1 MPLSHEDLVK
11 HLNEFLL
18 KEQVSTNA
26 TILEQHSQDE
36 SYHTHK
42 LPEVVLFPYSTKDV
56 SNILKFA
63 NDHLISLEPFGLGT
77 GLDGNII
84 PYEQE
89 LSIDFS
95 NINKIIEIIVN
106 DFLITVK
113 PKFKQ

>member
-1 MPLSHEDLVK
+1 
-11 HLNEFLL
+11 L

-63 NDHLISLEPFGLGT
+63 NDHLISVAPFGLGT
-77 GLDGNII
+77 SLEGHII
-84 PYEQE
+84 HYEQE

-95 NINKIIEIIVN
+95 YMNKVLDISVN
-106 DFLITVK
+106 DFFVTVQLGVMRSSSTEALEK
-113 PKFKQ
+113 HGVC

>member
-1 MPLSHEDLVK
+1 NCFLHVILNFIRKEIIIMPLSHEDLVK

-42 LPEVVLFPYSTKDV
+42 LPEVVLFPYSTKEV

-63 NDHLISLEPFGLGT
+63 NDHLISVATFCFGTCLE
-77 GLDGNII
+77 GNII
-84 PYEQE
+84 T
-89 LSIDFS
+89 S
-95 NINKIIEIIVN
+95 NILFIYE
-106 DFLITVK
+106 
-113 PKFKQ
+113 

>member
-1 MPLSHEDLVK
+1 IIMPLSHEDLVK

-56 SNILKFA
+56 SNILNFA
-63 NDHLISLEPFGLGT
+63 TDHLISVAPFGFGT
-77 GLDGNII
+77 SLEGHILAD
-84 PYEQE
+84 EQE
-89 LSIDFS
+89 LPIDLS
-95 NINKIIEIIVN
+95 DINEVLDLRVN
-106 DFLITVK
+106 DFLVTV
-113 PKFKQ
+113 